1 MEISHFVRPNG
12 EMYRI
17 VKVITDDV
25 NSSILIEL
33 ENGTARWFR
42 YNEIVI
48 EPPFIMMATTVP

>member
-1 MEISHFVRPNG
+1 MVEISHFVRPNG

-48 EPPFIMMATTVP
+48 EPPFIKMMT

>member
-17 VKVITDDV
+17 VKVITDDL

-33 ENGTARWFR
+33 ENGISRWFK
-42 YNEIVI
+42 YSEIVI
-48 EPPFIMMATTVP
+48 EPPFIKMATAI